1 MKKISKMQILAWIL
15 SAVPLILVAAA
26 YTRLPDKVPMQWDF
40 GGEIGY
46 EDKWHLWVV
55 AGISPYACRSCRSS
69 TPNGRIIPN
78 SAVPMTC
85 FKWS

>member
-46 EDKWHLWVV
+46 EDK
-55 AGISPYACRSCRSS
+55 
-69 TPNGRIIPN
+69 
-78 SAVPMTC
+78 
-85 FKWS
+85 